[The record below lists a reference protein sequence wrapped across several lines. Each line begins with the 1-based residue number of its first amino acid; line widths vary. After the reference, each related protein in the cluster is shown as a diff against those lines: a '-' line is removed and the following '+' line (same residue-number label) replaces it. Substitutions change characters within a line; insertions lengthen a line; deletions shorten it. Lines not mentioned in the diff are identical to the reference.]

1 MHTLRSTPGFST
13 VKSITLGVKTV
24 NLPPKTVSML
34 QSMTGF
40 GKATGSFE
48 GKKVSVEIRA
58 LNSKTMDL
66 SIRCPSVYR
75 PIEANIRK
83 VAQTEMERGK
93 VDVNIN
99 IEESGDAKSVA
110 VNRSLVK
117 AYYEDLKSVNEEI
130 CEKSQDY
137 LSMIMRLPDVMVSE
151 KEELNDDE
159 TTFMTNLTKEACD
172 KLNGF
177 RSQEGEAL
185 IIEFTERIEDIRRL
199 MIEIEPFEPMRVA
212 AVRERM
218 QKQLDEIENGQ
229 YDPHRLEQE
238 LIFYVEK
245 FDIAEEKMRLTNH
258 LDYFLETMKMKS
270 TGRKLGFITQ
280 EIGREINTLGS
291 KSNQADMQKKVV
303 EMKDNLEKIKEQ
315 VLNTL

>member
-1 MHTLRSTPGFST
+1 
-13 VKSITLGVKTV
+13 
-24 NLPPKTVSML
+24 ML

-40 GKATGSFE
+40 GKATGTFE

-66 SIRCPSVYR
+66 NVRCPSSYR
-75 PIEANIRK
+75 PLEAGIRK
-83 VAQTEMERGK
+83 IVQDELERGK

-99 IEESGDAKSVA
+99 IEDSGDMKSVT
-110 VNRSLVK
+110 VNRSLAK
-117 AYYEDLKSVNEEI
+117 AYYEDLKAVNAEMGET
-130 CEKSQDY
+130 SQDY
-137 LSMIMRLPDVMVSE
+137 LAMIMRLPDVMSNAREDVSE
-151 KEELNDDE
+151 GEK
-159 TTFMTNLTKEACD
+159 TFMMDLSKEASTD
-172 KLNGF
+172 LNEF
-177 RSQEGEAL
+177 RAQEGEAL
-185 IIEFTERIEDIRRL
+185 NIEFTERIEDIRRL
-199 MIEIEPFEPMRVA
+199 LIEIEPFEPLRVA
-212 AVRERM
+212 VVRERLA
-218 QKQLDEIENGQ
+218 KQLDDISGGN
-229 YDPHRLEQE
+229 YDANRLEQE

-258 LDYFLETMKMKS
+258 LDYFLETMKEPRS
-270 TGRKLGFITQ
+270 GRKLGFITQ

>member
-1 MHTLRSTPGFST
+1 
-13 VKSITLGVKTV
+13 
-24 NLPPKTVSML
+24 ML

-48 GKKVSVEIRA
+48 GKKVSFEIRA

-66 SIRCPSVYR
+66 NVRCPNTYR
-75 PIEANIRK
+75 PLEADIRK
-83 VAQTEMERGK
+83 VVQQELERGK

-99 IEESGDAKSVA
+99 IEDSGDMKSVS
-110 VNRSLVK
+110 VNRSLAK
-117 AYYEDLKSVNEEI
+117 AYYQDLKSVNDELGETS
-130 CEKSQDY
+130 EDY
-137 LSMIMRLPDVMVSE
+137 LSMIMRLPDVLINE
-151 KEELNDDE
+151 REELSE
-159 TTFMTNLTKEACD
+159 GEKAFMLNLAKEASD
-172 KLNGF
+172 NLNEF
-177 RSQEGEAL
+177 RQQEGDAL
-185 IIEFTERIEDIRRL
+185 EIEFTGRIADIRRL
-199 MIEIEPFEPMRVA
+199 LVEIEPFEPMRVA
-212 AVRERM
+212 TVRERM
-218 QKQLDEIENGQ
+218 EKQLEEISVGQ
-229 YDPHRLEQE
+229 YDSNRLEQE

-258 LDYFLETMKMKS
+258 LDYFMETMKDPRS
-270 TGRKLGFITQ
+270 GRKLGFITQ

>member
-1 MHTLRSTPGFST
+1 
-13 VKSITLGVKTV
+13 
-24 NLPPKTVSML
+24 
-34 QSMTGF
+34 
-40 GKATGSFE
+40 
-48 GKKVSVEIRA
+48 
-58 LNSKTMDL
+58 LN
-66 SIRCPSVYR
+66 
-75 PIEANIRK
+75 
-83 VAQTEMERGK
+83 
-93 VDVNIN
+93 
-99 IEESGDAKSVA
+99 
-110 VNRSLVK
+110 
-117 AYYEDLKSVNEEI
+117 
-130 CEKSQDY
+130 
-137 LSMIMRLPDVMVSE
+137 MIMRLPDVMVSE
-151 KEELNDDE
+151 KEELNDNE

-258 LDYFLETMKMKS
+258 LDYFLETMKTKS
-270 TGRKLGFITQ
+270 TGSKLGFITQ

-291 KSNQADMQKKVV
+291 KSNQVDMQKKVV

>member
-1 MHTLRSTPGFST
+1 
-13 VKSITLGVKTV
+13 
-24 NLPPKTVSML
+24 ML

-40 GKATGSFE
+40 GKATGTYE

-66 SIRCPSVYR
+66 SVRCPNTYR
-75 PIEANIRK
+75 PLEADIRK
-83 VAQTEMERGK
+83 VVQQELERGK

-99 IEESGDAKSVA
+99 IEDTGDMKSVSI
-110 VNRSLVK
+110 NRSLAK
-117 AYYEDLKSVNEEI
+117 AYYQDLKSVNDLLG
-130 CEKSQDY
+130 EKSQDY
-137 LSMIMRLPDVMVSE
+137 LAMIMRLPDVLTNEREDLPEGE
-151 KEELNDDE
+151 KSFMLN
-159 TTFMTNLTKEACD
+159 LSKEASNR
-172 KLNGF
+172 LNEF

-185 IIEFTERIEDIRRL
+185 EIEFVARIADIRRL
-199 MIEIEPFEPMRVA
+199 LIEIEPFEPMRVA
-212 AVRERM
+212 TVRERM
-218 QKQLDEIENGQ
+218 EKQLEEISNGN
-229 YDPHRLEQE
+229 YDTNRLEQE
-238 LIFYVEK
+238 LIYYVEK

-258 LDYFLETMKMKS
+258 LDYFLSTMKEPRS
-270 TGRKLGFITQ
+270 GRKLGFITQ

>member
-1 MHTLRSTPGFST
+1 
-13 VKSITLGVKTV
+13 
-24 NLPPKTVSML
+24 ML

-66 SIRCPSVYR
+66 SVRCPSAYR
-75 PIEANIRK
+75 PLEAGIRK
-83 VAQTEMERGK
+83 VIQNELHRGK
-93 VDVNIN
+93 VDVNVN
-99 IEESGDAKSVA
+99 IEDSGDMKSVS
-110 VNRSLVK
+110 VNRALAK
-117 AYYEDLKSVNEEI
+117 AYYEDLKAVNAELG
-130 CEKSQDY
+130 EKSLDY
-137 LSMIMRLPDVMVSE
+137 LAMIMRMPDVMSNE
-151 KEELNDDE
+151 REELTDE
-159 TTFMTNLTKEACD
+159 EKNFMLSLSKEASN
-172 KLNGF
+172 KLNEF
-177 RSQEGEAL
+177 RGQEGEAL
-185 IIEFTERIEDIRRL
+185 VIEFTERIEDIRRL
-199 MIEIEPFEPMRVA
+199 LKEIEPFEPLRVA
-212 AVRERM
+212 TVRERLA
-218 QKQLDEIENGQ
+218 KQLEEIENGN
-229 YDPHRLEQE
+229 YDENRLEQE

-258 LDYFLETMKMKS
+258 LDYFLETMKGHAI
-270 TGRKLGFITQ
+270 GRKLGFITQ

>member
-1 MHTLRSTPGFST
+1 
-13 VKSITLGVKTV
+13 
-24 NLPPKTVSML
+24 ML

-40 GKATGSFE
+40 GKATGTFE

-66 SIRCPSVYR
+66 NVRCPNAYR
-75 PIEANIRK
+75 PLEAGIRK
-83 VAQTEMERGK
+83 IVQEELERGK

-99 IEESGDAKSVA
+99 IEDSGDMKSVSI
-110 VNRSLVK
+110 NRSLAK
-117 AYYEDLKSVNEEI
+117 AYYEDLKSVNDEI
-130 CEKSQDY
+130 GEKSQDY
-137 LSMIMRLPDVMVSE
+137 LAMIMRLPDVMSNAREDLSDGE
-151 KEELNDDE
+151 KE
-159 TTFMTNLTKEACD
+159 FMLALSKEASD
-172 KLNGF
+172 DLNEF
-177 RSQEGEAL
+177 RAQEGQAL
-185 IIEFTERIEDIRRL
+185 DIEFNARIEDIRRL
-199 MIEIEPFEPMRVA
+199 LIEIEPFEPLRVA
-212 AVRERM
+212 VVRERLA
-218 QKQLDEIENGQ
+218 KQLDEIENGN
-229 YDPHRLEQE
+229 YDVNRLEQE

-258 LDYFLETMKMKS
+258 LDYFLETMKEGRS
-270 TGRKLGFITQ
+270 GRKLGFISQ

>member
-1 MHTLRSTPGFST
+1 
-13 VKSITLGVKTV
+13 
-24 NLPPKTVSML
+24 ML

-40 GKATGSFE
+40 GKATGTFE

-66 SIRCPSVYR
+66 SVRCPNTFR
-75 PIEANIRK
+75 PLESDIRK
-83 VAQTEMERGK
+83 IVQNALERGK

-99 IEESGDAKSVA
+99 IEDSGDMKSVS
-110 VNRSLVK
+110 VNRSLAK
-117 AYYEDLKSVNEEI
+117 AYYEDLKAVNEVIGET
-130 CEKSQDY
+130 SGDY
-137 LSMIMRLPDVMVSE
+137 LAMIMRMPDVLSNEREDLTAEEKTFLLELSE
-151 KEELNDDE
+151 AASVNLNE
-159 TTFMTNLTKEACD
+159 
-172 KLNGF
+172 F
-177 RSQEGEAL
+177 RAQEGEAL
-185 IIEFTERIEDIRRL
+185 THEFRDRIEDIRRL
-199 MIEIEPFEPMRVA
+199 LTEIAPFEPLRVA
-212 AVRERM
+212 TVRERM
-218 QKQLDEIENGQ
+218 EKQLEEISNGN
-229 YDPHRLEQE
+229 YDANRLEQE

-258 LDYFLETMKMKS
+258 LDYFLETMQEPRS
-270 TGRKLGFITQ
+270 GRKLGFITQ